1 MMQQNPATVET
12 WEPRWSQKNHRA
24 FTQCFRFAFAVAVVL
39 LLASLAI
46 APSVLAQNS
55 ASGWVNSGLAKYEKG
70 DLDGAIADFNRAIG
84 IDPKYAP
91 AYNNR
96 GAAKLIKGD
105 LDGAIADFN
114 RAIGINPKNAL
125 AYYNRGVGKGNK
137 GDLEGAVADYN
148 RAIEIDPNYALA
160 YYNRGFAKLKK
171 GDLDGAIADFNSA
184 IEINPN
190 NALAYYNRGVAK
202 LKKGD
207 LDEAIADFN
216 RAIEIDP
223 KNALAYYN
231 RGNAF
236 QAKGQ
241 FFQAVANLNRAI
253 ELNRNHEYA
262 YLRLLIATW
271 SDRGDASAAMDKLR
285 NHVAANSSDEWVRTI
300 SKYYLGIGKL
310 NEQAILAE
318 ARKGTDGKKVGERLC
333 EAYYYLAVKRLV
345 GGNRK
350 GAVEY
355 FTLSIDTDIKRFTE
369 YDASKAML
377 RLMKEGKI

>member
-148 RAIEIDPNYALA
+148 RAIEIDP
-160 YYNRGFAKLKK
+160 
-171 GDLDGAIADFNSA
+171 
-184 IEINPN
+184 
-190 NALAYYNRGVAK
+190 
-202 LKKGD
+202 
-207 LDEAIADFN
+207 
-216 RAIEIDP
+216 

-333 EAYYYLAVKRLV
+333 EAYYYLGVKRLV

>member
-171 GDLDGAIADFNSA
+171 GDLD
-184 IEINPN
+184 
-190 NALAYYNRGVAK
+190 
-202 LKKGD
+202 
-207 LDEAIADFN
+207 EAIADFN

-333 EAYYYLAVKRLV
+333 EAYYYLGVKRLV